1 LESPILNIQAQINIL
16 KTFFETLANKTWF
29 KGAFIWKWYPNQQRS
44 RGINN
49 IDYTPQNKPLEII
62 IRKCF

>member
-29 KGAFIWKWYPNQQRS
+29 KGAFIWKWYPNHQS
-44 RGINN
+44 AGGLNN
-49 IDYTPQNKPLEII
+49 KDFTPQNKSSEVII
-62 IRKCF
+62 KKCF